1 MPRVYLGIGSN
12 VAREAN
18 IAGALESLRERF
30 APLTV
35 SPVYESKAVGF
46 DGALFYNLV
55 VGFDT
60 EVDLLALRGE
70 LSDVEHRHGRH
81 PETPRYAPRPLDLD
95 ILLYGNRVF
104 RTNGIEVPRRDIL
117 EYAFVLR
124 PLADIAPD
132 LRHPAN
138 GRRIADLWQ
147 AFEQTAQPL
156 WPVSIARRYSEA
168 PAATPPLTG
177 GGDTVE

>member
-18 IAGALESLRERF
+18 IGGALASLDERF

-46 DGALFYNLV
+46 DGASFYNLV

-60 EVDLLALRGE
+60 DLEIHALDDE
-70 LSDVEHRHGRH
+70 LSDLELRHGR
-81 PETPRYAPRPLDLD
+81 PPQAPRYGPRPLDLD
-95 ILLYGNRVF
+95 ILLYGDRVY

-124 PLADIAPD
+124 PLADIAPE
-132 LRHPAN
+132 LRHPRN
-138 GRRIADLWQ
+138 GRRMADLWQ
-147 AFEQTAQPL
+147 DFDRAPQPL
-156 WPVSIARRYSEA
+156 RPVAIDRRPAPARRAA
-168 PAATPPLTG
+168 PHR
-177 GGDTVE
+177 

>member
-18 IAGALESLRERF
+18 IAGALASLRERF

-35 SPVYESKAVGF
+35 SPVYESQAVGF
-46 DGALFYNLV
+46 DGARFYNLV
-55 VGFDT
+55 AGFDT
-60 EVDLLALRGE
+60 EVDLLALHGE
-70 LSDVEHRHGRH
+70 LSDIEYRHGRR
-81 PETPRYAPRPLDLD
+81 PPRRRATPRPLDLD
-95 ILLYGNRVF
+95 ILLYGHRVS
-104 RTNGIEVPRRDIL
+104 RANGIEVPRRDIL

-147 AFEQTAQPL
+147 AFDQTAQPL
-156 WPVSIARRYSEA
+156 WPVPRVRR
-168 PAATPPLTG
+168 
-177 GGDTVE
+177 